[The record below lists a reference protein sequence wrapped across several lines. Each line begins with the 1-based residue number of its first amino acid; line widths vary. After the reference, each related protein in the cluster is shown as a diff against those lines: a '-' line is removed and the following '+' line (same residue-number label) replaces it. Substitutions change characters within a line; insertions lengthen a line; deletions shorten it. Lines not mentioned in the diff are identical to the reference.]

1 MNRVVI
7 QTLLVSN
14 IIGALSMADGSAQSP
29 KRGRPRKHE
38 ANLWFGMKVTA
49 EERQKIKTLAMLEGK
64 SATKAILDL
73 IERSINH
80 RTGKLTPMEIM
91 QLPEGDRRRLLE
103 AQAKKAVKLYA

>member
-1 MNRVVI
+1 
-7 QTLLVSN
+7 
-14 IIGALSMADGSAQSP
+14 MADGSATTVR
-29 KRGRPRKHE
+29 RGRPRKHA

-73 IERSINH
+73 IERSVNH

-91 QLPEGDRRRLLE
+91 QLPEAERKHLLE
-103 AQAKKAVKLYA
+103 AQAKKAAKLYIQ